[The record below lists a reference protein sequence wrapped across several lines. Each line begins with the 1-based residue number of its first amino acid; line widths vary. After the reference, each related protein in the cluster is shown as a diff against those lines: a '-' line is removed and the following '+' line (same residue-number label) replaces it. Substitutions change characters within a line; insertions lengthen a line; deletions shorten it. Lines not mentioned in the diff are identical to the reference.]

1 MESGHSAQRRN
12 KIIHYKGAVS
22 NPHTSLLLPL
32 HRSTLVNHQAGNW
45 QPNKD
50 LEVEIA
56 MTNEP
61 ETDRLMQLESFDQDK
76 SQSSSLFAAKLRS
89 KPNDSTFKP

>member
-1 MESGHSAQRRN
+1 
-12 KIIHYKGAVS
+12 
-22 NPHTSLLLPL
+22 
-32 HRSTLVNHQAGNW
+32 VNHQAGNW